1 MAEQEYAQHADQLPG
16 IPPPEVQQSL
26 VGHVDAK
33 AMLLDAHAAG
43 KLHHAWLISGQKG
56 IGKATFAFDLARELF
71 TLTGDETPT
80 RVAEMVATG
89 AHPNLKII
97 RRAFNHKTGKFAANT
112 GVDVVRDAMKFFQT
126 SAATAGLRI
135 CIVDSI
141 DDLNAN
147 AANAL
152 LKTLEEPPANALF
165 LLTCNQLGR
174 ILPTIR
180 SRCRL
185 LRLGVL
191 SDEQV
196 TQVVS
201 QFPTP
206 EIDTQM
212 TSILDIARGRPRKA
226 LEAVLAS
233 ADPTLRALGNWL
245 QQPSMGGDADVLQ
258 IGASLAQSKD
268 EAIWPMALEMLE
280 NSIAWRIKHL
290 AVTDR
295 QNPVLANALSV
306 WEKTGEQLRDQAVF
320 NLDKKQTIIMILDAI
335 RDLDRA
341 APINVEPST

>member
-1 MAEQEYAQHADQLPG
+1 M
-16 IPPPEVQQSL
+16 
-26 VGHVDAK
+26 
-33 AMLLDAHAAG
+33 
-43 KLHHAWLISGQKG
+43 
-56 IGKATFAFDLARELF
+56 
-71 TLTGDETPT
+71 
-80 RVAEMVATG
+80 
-89 AHPNLKII
+89 
-97 RRAFNHKTGKFAANT
+97 
-112 GVDVVRDAMKFFQT
+112 
-126 SAATAGLRI
+126 RI

-141 DDLNAN
+141 DDLNTN

-152 LKTLEEPPANALF
+152 LKTLEEPPANTLF

-174 ILPTIR
+174 TLPTIR

-191 SDEQV
+191 SDAEVQE
-196 TQVVS
+196 VVS
-201 QFPTP
+201 QFSTP
-206 EIDTQM
+206 EIDAQM
-212 TSILDIARGRPRKA
+212 ASILDIARGRPRKA

-233 ADPTLRALGNWL
+233 ADPTLQALGSWL
-245 QQPSMGGDADVLQ
+245 QQPSNGSDADVMQ
-258 IGASLAQSKD
+258 IGASVAQSKD

-280 NSIAWRIKHL
+280 NTIAWRIKHL

-306 WEKTGEQLRDQAVF
+306 WEKTSEQLRDQAVF